1 MNRDNDLILLIF
13 GIVLIYV
20 ISKLI
25 PYIIK
30 YIKSLK
36 IKNQYKKA
44 NIKDIDKMSGLDF
57 ELYLSIL
64 FKKLG
69 YRTIVTN
76 ASHDFGADVIL
87 KKNNH
92 KIVLQ
97 AKRYGYKKN
106 VSISAIQEVFAAQQ
120 YHKADESW
128 VITNSYFTKSANK
141 LATACNVKLKDR
153 QDLVKWIIKVNPET
167 KPNDIKRNN
176 IDNRLCPKC
185 NSKLT
190 IRKSR
195 NGNEFIGCTNY
206 PNCKHTENL

>member
-30 YIKSLK
+30 YVKSLK

-97 AKRYGYKKN
+97 AKRYAYKKN

-167 KPNDIKRNN
+167 KPNDVKRNN